1 MKKLLV
7 NIVQF
12 LFGVVFI
19 VGGVMKCIDPAGT
32 AIKIKDYMLHFGVFD
47 IMMDTTGDVTI
58 GLACALSL
66 LELSIGIAI
75 VYGYSL
81 KRFLTYATLLMLFFT
96 PLTLYLAVTDAIPDC
111 GCFGDAIKLSNWHT
125 FIKNVW
131 LDAGLVIMW
140 GNLQRLYQ
148 LTGKTRYTII
158 FYLMC
163 GVGLVLMGYALFRLP
178 VVDFRPYKP
187 GVSLRYEENQDAP
200 EFFVRD
206 SESGEDMT
214 TDILADSSYTYL
226 IIAPQLATAS
236 EHDLD
241 KLEALAEWTQQE
253 WYGFYML
260 TGPDQQQIDDWR
272 YRTGAQYPILV
283 SDTEVLQTM
292 VRANPGVMVLH
303 DGKILWKSSEFD
315 MERLQNGLKVEEI
328 DYKMRLFYILILFFA
343 PICLSLLRIFAKKIL
358 SLLFRKGSDKEHEEE
373 SVKAEK

>member
-19 VGGVMKCIDPAGT
+19 VSGVMKCIDPAGT

-47 IMMDTTGDVTI
+47 LMLNTIGDVTI
-58 GLACALSL
+58 GMACALSL
-66 LELSIGIAI
+66 LELGIGVAI

-81 KRFLTYATLLMLFFT
+81 RRFLTLASLLMLFFT
-96 PLTLYLAVTDAIPDC
+96 PLTLYLAITNAIPDC
-111 GCFGDAIKLSNWHT
+111 GCFGDGLKLSNWET
-125 FIKNVW
+125 FVKNMW

-140 GNLQRLYQ
+140 GNLNKLYQ
-148 LTGKTRYTII
+148 LTGRTRYTII
-158 FYLMC
+158 YYIMC
-163 GVGLVLMGYALFRLP
+163 SIGILLMGYALLRLP
-178 VVDFRPYKP
+178 VVDFRPYRP
-187 GVSLRYEENQDAP
+187 GVSLRYEENKEAP

-206 SESGEDMT
+206 SESGDDMT
-214 TDILADSSYTYL
+214 HEILSDSSYTYL

-241 KLEALAEWTQQE
+241 KIESLAEWTQQE

-260 TGPDQQQIDDWR
+260 TGPNKDQIENWR

-292 VRANPGVMVLH
+292 IRANPGVMVLH

-315 MERLQNGLKVEEI
+315 MERLQNDLKIEEN
-328 DYKMRLFYILILFFA
+328 DYKLRLFYILILFFA
-343 PICLSLLRIFAKKIL
+343 PICLSLLRIFVKKTVF
-358 SLLFRKGSDKEHEEE
+358 LFIGGQKGK
-373 SVKAEK
+373 VTKN